1 MEQLNISKNEIK
13 LLIKEAIRRFL
24 GKDNGEFNDELIEY
38 MWLRP
43 SKTGIPVDIFVDDG
57 GAYKRNG
64 HPLLLLARN
73 GYTRADADF
82 IPFVVS
88 KHPVIYFHKSH
99 YNISYNEIFQI
110 QEFITSH
117 LSLLRQLANN
127 KISQVDFF
135 NAIREKKELFLEN
148 VQIIEEMSTLKAKD
162 SHLPMDIWVDEG
174 ETFLGHA
181 PRIKFRAS
189 KEQRTTRE
197 FSSMLITDP
206 TVIKNFP
213 PNSPLSKKD
222 IQCLQNFVINN
233 QSLLLRLAHGEIDYE
248 TEFLPKMITGGTTI
262 QNKTVLDK
270 K

>member
-13 LLIKEAIRRFL
+13 LLVKEAIRRFL

-110 QEFITSH
+110 QEFIISH
-117 LSLLRQLANN
+117 LSLLKQLANN
-127 KISQVDFF
+127 KISQMDFF
-135 NAIREKKELFLEN
+135 NAIREKKKLFLES
-148 VQIIEEMSTLKAKD
+148 VQIIEEKSTQKAKD

-181 PRIKFRAS
+181 PRIKFRA
-189 KEQRTTRE
+189 T
-197 FSSMLITDP
+197 
-206 TVIKNFP
+206 KN
-213 PNSPLSKKD
+213 
-222 IQCLQNFVINN
+222 I
-233 QSLLLRLAHGEIDYE
+233 
-248 TEFLPKMITGGTTI
+248 
-262 QNKTVLDK
+262 
-270 K
+270 